1 MSKYLYQ
8 NDIKERGLTE
18 VPISELNECKKNKL
32 TFVNDHLKATIIAAN
47 CGWYDVEYKVMRN
60 GKCEIEFVVLWAGEK
75 EKSGSRWINVSGNS
89 LGAIL
94 SEVSENIF

>member
-8 NDIKERGLTE
+8 NDVKERGLTE

-32 TFVNDHLKATIIAAN
+32 AFVDEHLKATIIAAN

-60 GKCEIEFVVLWAGEK
+60 GKIEVEFVVLWAGER